1 MNFLAA
7 KNQFCTI
14 VQALPRTKI
23 IIKIFSRNNGYAIST
38 PTYEQYRGDGIASR
52 APGYGMGAIR
62 CDGNDLL
69 AVYNT
74 VKLARKYCVENNK
87 PLIIEAMTYR

>member
-1 MNFLAA
+1 
-7 KNQFCTI
+7 
-14 VQALPRTKI
+14 
-23 IIKIFSRNNGYAIST
+23 
-38 PTYEQYRGDGIASR
+38 
-52 APGYGMGAIR
+52 MGAIR

-87 PLIIEAMTYR
+87 PIIIEAMTYRYATGLFPLEFI